1 MSSISQKRFIKEAL
15 DAHNKYRKV
24 HGVSELEHDT
34 KLSDLA
40 MDWAEHLANRN
51 TLEYTN
57 SQYENAPLGENVVK
71 ANKFYLNGDLISKI
85 WYDENSKYHYDGAF
99 TPTTGHFTQM
109 VWKNTRKVGFG
120 YASRDDGQFFAVA
133 FYYPA
138 GNYKNEFKENVLPLV
153 SKEIKT
159 QKKDDSKVKEAK
171 PISNIISKVLPIKE
185 SSTSVKEEPR
195 NVVPKYSQFS
205 DAQQRF
211 ISEALAT
218 HNSCRQ
224 RHCVEPL
231 VHNPELSKIAQQYAN
246 QLAKSKSLIHSQNR
260 YQDKNL
266 GENLAYSYDS
276 TLNYYSGEK
285 ATMQWY
291 DEIKKHNFDLDYQ
304 KGTGHFTQLVWKASK
319 EVGFGVAMASDGS
332 FYAVANYFPAGN
344 LLGTFAK
351 NVPKPL

>member
-1 MSSISQKRFIKEAL
+1 
-15 DAHNKYRKV
+15 
-24 HGVSELEHDT
+24 
-34 KLSDLA
+34 
-40 MDWAEHLANRN
+40 MDWAEHLANTN
-51 TLEYTN
+51 TLQYRN
-57 SQYENAPLGENVVK
+57 SLYKNEPLGENIIKVD
-71 ANKFYLNGDLISKI
+71 KFYLAGDLISKI
-85 WYDENSKYHYDGAF
+85 WYKESSKYDGTF
-99 TPTTGHFTQM
+99 NPSTGHFTQM
-109 VWKNTRKVGFG
+109 VWKNTRKVGYG
-120 YASRDDGQFFAVA
+120 YASREDGQFYAVA

-138 GNYKNEFKENVLPLV
+138 GNYKNEFKENVLPLSSKTSKSENQNTLKGKETV
-153 SKEIKT
+153 SNFT
-159 QKKDDSKVKEAK
+159 SK
-171 PISNIISKVLPIKE
+171 ILPIKDSG
-185 SSTSVKEEPR
+185 SSAKEEPR
-195 NVVPKYSQFS
+195 KNTVVPKYNQFS

-211 ISEALAT
+211 INEALDT
-218 HNSCRQ
+218 HNKCRR

-246 QLAKSKSLIHSQNR
+246 QLAKSKALIHSKNK

-291 DEIKKHNFDLDYQ
+291 DEIKQHNFDLDYQ
-304 KGTGHFTQLVWKASK
+304 RGTGHFTQLVWKASK

-344 LLGTFAK
+344 LLGTFVK